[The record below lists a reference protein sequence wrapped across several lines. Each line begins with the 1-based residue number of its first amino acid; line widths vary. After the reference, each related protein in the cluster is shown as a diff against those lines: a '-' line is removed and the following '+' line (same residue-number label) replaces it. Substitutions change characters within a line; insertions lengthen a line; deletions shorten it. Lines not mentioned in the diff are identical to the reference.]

1 MHTIALLLAV
11 FTIHLWIVYNLLWL
25 LFFANVF
32 FQFLKE
38 QVKIRFILVPIFVWF
53 LFPTICVL
61 RNISFIHVTK

>member
-53 LFPTICVL
+53 LFSTICVL